1 MESSIS
7 PKFDEMEHFQ
17 NLCCHVKDA
26 QNDAYVRP
34 HFFTLDSSGDCP
46 GAEQYVGE
54 VRTNVA
60 GSAY

>member
-34 HFFTLDSSGDCP
+34 ISSPWIVQGT
-46 GAEQYVGE
+46 ARALNSTS
-54 VRTNVA
+54 VRY
-60 GSAY
+60 GRM